1 MPDKT
6 PRKSYHEPVMLQE
19 VIEALQIIPGGI
31 YADMTF
37 GGGGHSKA
45 ILLQLNKEGKLIAF
59 DQDED
64 AWKNAIDDPRFL
76 LVKENFRH
84 LQRFLKLYHMIP
96 AEGIL
101 ADLGVSSHQFDTAG
115 RGFSMQQNALL
126 DMRMDRRQT
135 LTAKDILR
143 SYDPAALQEIFEQ
156 YGEVPNARTLAYRI
170 VEARKTFPIET
181 VAELTAIAGGVSR
194 GNPARYLAQVF
205 QALRITVNDELN
217 ALREMLEQSVS
228 VLKPDGR
235 LVIITFHSL
244 EDRIVKEFM
253 KNEKRLNIVYKK
265 PLVPSFEEIKRNPRA
280 RSAKLRVAKKGAV
293 E

>member
-6 PRKSYHEPVMLQE
+6 SRKSYHEPVMLQE
-19 VIEALQIIPGGI
+19 VIEALQIIPDGI

-45 ILLQLNKEGKLIAF
+45 ILSQLNRKGKLIAF

-84 LQRFLKLYHMIP
+84 LQRFLKLYQMIP
-96 AEGIL
+96 ADGIL
-101 ADLGVSSHQFDTAG
+101 ADIGVSSHQFDTAG

-181 VAELTAIAGGVSR
+181 VAELTVIAGGVSK

-217 ALREMLEQSVS
+217 ALREMLEQSAS

-253 KNEKRLNIVYKK
+253 KNEKRLNTVYKK
-265 PLVPSFEEIKRNPRA
+265 PLVPSSEEIKRNPRA
-280 RSAKLRVAKKGAV
+280 RSAKLRVARRIND
-293 E
+293 